1 LRCMQMAC
9 RMMKPAT
16 GSSRGV
22 RRR

>member
-9 RMMKPAT
+9 RMMKPAI